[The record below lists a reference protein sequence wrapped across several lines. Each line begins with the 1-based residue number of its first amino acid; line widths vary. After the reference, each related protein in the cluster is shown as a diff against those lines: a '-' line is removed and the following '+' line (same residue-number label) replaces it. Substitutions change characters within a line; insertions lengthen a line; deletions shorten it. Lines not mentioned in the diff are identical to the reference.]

1 MTELTRLTG
10 KVTSGELEP
19 SEVQEVLDEMKDIIR
34 RLQDGTADD
43 DLRDF
48 DDADDD
54 DLFDF
59 AGPSKSMCYGPGIN

>member
-1 MTELTRLTG
+1 MWILTQLTRLTG
-10 KVTSGELEP
+10 KVTSGEVEP
-19 SEVQEVLDEMKDIIR
+19 SEVQEVIDEMKDIIR

-43 DLRDF
+43 DVREF

-59 AGPSKSMCYGPGIN
+59 AGPSGSMC